1 MKFIKYLLFS
11 VLLLVTLACEKS
23 TTASSERFAANFS
36 FSTCVRHAGDV
47 NTLTELLKK
56 RGIKQLSE
64 SIAANFLS
72 GNSGKAWSITS
83 PDGQFAIAYRNDG
96 VCTLFIKKVD
106 ANSYIAE
113 ANLNLDRIAK
123 NVGWSFS
130 PNKIPNF
137 AGESSLKSFTIIG
150 QSKNNKKVNITLS
163 TTHSTTGNYQV
174 ALSSNVL

>member
-23 TTASSERFAANFS
+23 TTASSERFAANFSFSNFS

-106 ANSYIAE
+106 ANS
-113 ANLNLDRIAK
+113 
-123 NVGWSFS
+123 
-130 PNKIPNF
+130 
-137 AGESSLKSFTIIG
+137 
-150 QSKNNKKVNITLS
+150 
-163 TTHSTTGNYQV
+163 
-174 ALSSNVL
+174 